1 MIHSFE
7 ELEVYKLSRDF
18 SDLLIQ
24 LIKILPEEERYNLK
38 SQIRRAKL
46 SVTYNI
52 AEGFGRY
59 HYQENIQFC
68 RQSRGS
74 ICELI
79 DDLNECYANGY
90 IDENYRDQLKN
101 NAYHLIKV
109 LNGYIASIKKQKE
122 KSCNNSVTQ

>member
-1 MIHSFE
+1 MIYSFE
-7 ELEVYKLSRDF
+7 ELEVYKLAREF
-18 SDLLIQ
+18 SCMIGQ
-24 LIKILPEEERYNLK
+24 LIKMLPDEDERYNLK
-38 SQIRRAKL
+38 SQMRRAKL
-46 SVTYNI
+46 SVTNNI

-90 IDENYRDQLKN
+90 IDQNYYDQLKN
-101 NAYHLIKV
+101 SAYHLIKV
-109 LNGYIASIKKQKE
+109 LNGYIASIKRQKD
-122 KSCNNSVTQ
+122 KSLKNE